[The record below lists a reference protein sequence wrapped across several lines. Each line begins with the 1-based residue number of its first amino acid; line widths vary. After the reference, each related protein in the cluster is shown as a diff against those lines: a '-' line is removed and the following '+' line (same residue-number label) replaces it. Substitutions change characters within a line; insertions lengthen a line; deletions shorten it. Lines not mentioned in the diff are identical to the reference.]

1 MLEIPFYPIMATHSR
16 RTPAAERDC
25 EILRDVIHTFISTG
39 EPVSSRTVAK
49 LEHHGLSSASIR
61 NVMADLEDRGLLA
74 QPHKSAGR
82 VPTASG
88 YHFYIDSLMPGAEI
102 SALNRRLI
110 EGELQGVLSDVEKL
124 MEVVTHLLTHLSNQ
138 IGIVVTPPV
147 GETVLKAIDF
157 IKLSD
162 RRALCVMVSVGGLV
176 DNRVIETLHEMSRE
190 ELVRISNYLTEKCGG
205 LTLRQI
211 RDKLLG
217 LMAEERAEL
226 DEMLADA
233 VDLAQQALGA
243 DDGPGLLIEG
253 TEVVLG
259 QPELSDIPRVRRL
272 VETFT
277 DKADLVRMLN
287 QLIAGQGVR
296 VIIGEESDL
305 TSDLD
310 FSLVATTYGSREHV
324 LGSLGI
330 FGPSRMDYQKVVPL
344 VSFLG
349 RTLGQTLLVSED
361 YVRED

>member
-1 MLEIPFYPIMATHSR
+1 MTHGR
-16 RTPAAERDC
+16 KAFTADRDS
-25 EILRDVIHTFISTG
+25 EILRDVIHTFISSG

-49 LEHHGLSSASIR
+49 LERHGLSSASIR
-61 NVMADLEDRGLLA
+61 NIMADLEDQGFLA

-88 YHFYIDSLMPGAEI
+88 YHFYIDSLMPSKRI
-102 SALNRRLI
+102 SEPNRRLI
-110 EGELQGVLSDVEKL
+110 EGELQGVVSDVEKL
-124 MEVVTHLLTHLSNQ
+124 MEVVTHLLTQLSNQ
-138 IGIVVTPPV
+138 IGLVVTPPV
-147 GETVLKAIDF
+147 GETVLKAVNF
-157 IKLSD
+157 IKLSG

-176 DNRVIETLHEMSRE
+176 ENRVIETLHEMSRE
-190 ELVRISNYLTEKCGG
+190 ELVRISNYLTENCSG

-211 RDKLLG
+211 RDKLLAM
-217 LMAEERAEL
+217 MAEERAEL

-243 DDGPGLLIEG
+243 DDGPGLLVEG

-272 VETFT
+272 IETFT

-287 QLIAGQGVR
+287 QLIGGEGVR
-296 VIIGEESDL
+296 VIIGEDSDL

-310 FSLVATTYGSREHV
+310 FSLVATTYGSKNHA

-344 VSFLG
+344 VSYLG
-349 RTLGQTLLVSED
+349 RTLGDALHASMDDEAK
-361 YVRED
+361 E

>member
-1 MLEIPFYPIMATHSR
+1 MVTHGRKAS
-16 RTPAAERDC
+16 TAARDS
-25 EILRDVIHTFISTG
+25 EILRDVIHTFISSG

-49 LEHHGLSSASIR
+49 LERHGLSSASIR
-61 NVMADLEDRGLLA
+61 NIMADLEDQGFLA
-74 QPHKSAGR
+74 QPYKSAGR

-88 YHFYIDSLMPGAEI
+88 YHFYIDSLMPSKRI
-102 SALNRRLI
+102 SEPNRRLI
-110 EGELQGVLSDVEKL
+110 EGELQGVVSDVEKL

-138 IGIVVTPPV
+138 IGLVVTPPV
-147 GETVLKAIDF
+147 GETVLKAVNF
-157 IKLSD
+157 IKLSG

-176 DNRVIETLHEMSRE
+176 ENRVIETLHELSRE
-190 ELVRISNYLTEKCGG
+190 ELVRISNYLTENCGG

-211 RDKLLG
+211 RDKLLA

-243 DDGPGLLIEG
+243 DDGPGLLVEG

-272 VETFT
+272 IETFT

-287 QLIAGQGVR
+287 QLIGGEGVR
-296 VIIGEESDL
+296 VIIGEDSDL

-310 FSLVATTYGSREHV
+310 FSLVATTYGSKDHA

-344 VSFLG
+344 VSYLG
-349 RTLGQTLLVSED
+349 RTLGDALHASSDDEAK
-361 YVRED
+361 E

>member
-1 MLEIPFYPIMATHSR
+1 MAAHSR
-16 RTPAAERDC
+16 RAPSGDRES
-25 EILRDVIHTFISTG
+25 EILRDVIQTFISNG

-49 LEHHGLSSASIR
+49 LERHGLSSASIR
-61 NVMADLEDRGLLA
+61 NIMADLEDQGFLA

-88 YHFYIDSLMPGAEI
+88 YHLYIDSLMASRELSKP
-102 SALNRRLI
+102 NRQLI
-110 EGELQGVLSDVEKL
+110 HGELQSVLSDVEKL
-124 MEVVTHLLTHLSNQ
+124 MEVVTHLLTQLSHQ

-147 GETVLKAIDF
+147 GETVLKAINF
-157 IKLSD
+157 VKLSG

-176 DNRVIETLHEMSRE
+176 ENRVIETLHEMSRE
-190 ELVRISNYLTEKCGG
+190 ELVRISNYLTENCGG

-217 LMAEERAEL
+217 LMAQERAEL
-226 DEMLADA
+226 DQLLADA

-243 DDGPGLLIEG
+243 DDGPGVLVEG

-272 VETFT
+272 IETFT

-287 QLIAGQGVR
+287 QLIAGEGVR
-296 VIIGEESDL
+296 VVIGEESDL
-305 TSDLD
+305 TSELD
-310 FSLVATTYGSREHV
+310 FSLVATTYGSRDRA

-344 VSFLG
+344 VSYLG
-349 RTLGQTLLVSED
+349 KTLGEALEASPNGEK
-361 YVRED
+361 EE

>member
-1 MLEIPFYPIMATHSR
+1 MVAHSR
-16 RTPAAERDC
+16 RASPADRDS
-25 EILRDVIHTFISTG
+25 EILRDVIHTFISSG

-61 NVMADLEDRGLLA
+61 NVMADLEDQGLLA
-74 QPHKSAGR
+74 QPYKSAGR

-88 YHFYIDSLMPGAEI
+88 YHFYIDSLMPSKAI
-102 SALNRRLI
+102 SEPNRRLI
-110 EGELQGVLSDVEKL
+110 EGELQSVLSDVEKL
-124 MEVVTHLLTHLSNQ
+124 MEVVTHLLTQLSNQ

-147 GETVLKAIDF
+147 GETVLKAISF
-157 IKLSD
+157 VKLSGC
-162 RRALCVMVSVGGLV
+162 RTLCVMVSVGGLAE
-176 DNRVIETLHEMSRE
+176 NRVIETLHEMSRE
-190 ELVRISNYLTEKCGG
+190 ELVRISNYLTESFSG

-217 LMAEERAEL
+217 LMAQERAQL

-233 VDLAQQALGA
+233 MDLAQQALGA
-243 DDGPGLLIEG
+243 DETPGLLVEG

-259 QPELSDIPRVRRL
+259 QPELSDLPRVRRL
-272 VETFT
+272 IETFT

-287 QLIAGQGVR
+287 QLIGGEGVR
-296 VIIGEESDL
+296 VIIGEDSDL

-310 FSLVATTYGSREHV
+310 FSLVATTYGSKEHA
-324 LGSLGI
+324 LGSLGV

-349 RTLGQTLLVSED
+349 LTLGQTLHASADDET
-361 YVRED
+361 EE